1 MATKSY
7 TLADGSTATVN
18 ATDSGVPFNEGM
30 NILSKAIKAKIT
42 ASSSGGGK
50 QWQIST
56 NS

>member
-50 QWQIST
+50 
-56 NS
+56 